1 MRELNALA
9 QRQYVSAYTLAIAH
23 TGLGHKDEELAW
35 FEIADALAV
44 EPFLDPL
51 RGDQRFQRRLA
62 RVGLPAL
69 QGDP

>member
-1 MRELNALA
+1 
-9 QRQYVSAYTLAIAH
+9 
-23 TGLGHKDEELAW
+23 LGHKDEELAW